1 MDVTTGQW
9 VPLPG
14 PAVPRSTL
22 CPTSVVALREPAA
35 AVAVA
40 LPSCAGVPTQVLDE
54 TAGTWTP
61 LPSWG
66 TGLAGV
72 AGTGE
77 DLLVLWNPAGR
88 STPGA
93 TASLRVLSPS

>member
-1 MDVTTGQW
+1 M
-9 VPLPG
+9 
-14 PAVPRSTL
+14 
-22 CPTSVVALREPAA
+22 VALREPAA

-77 DLLVLWNPAGR
+77 DLLVLCNPAGR